1 MLGCFERRKDEG
13 PGLGQSMAR
22 PTTRGDIIAVLN
34 GLVREHAI
42 ASFETDRLDESNEV
56 APSFVIATFHD
67 QADPEPTLRHVYA
80 SLAPIGSTIRVLLS
94 TRPVD
99 GTSWNG
105 VSRGRFA

>member
-1 MLGCFERRKDEG
+1 
-13 PGLGQSMAR
+13 MAHS
-22 PTTRGDIIAVLN
+22 TTRCDIIAVRN
-34 GLVREHAI
+34 RLVRERAI
-42 ASFETDRLDESNEV
+42 ASFETDRLDNSNEG
-56 APSFVIATFHD
+56 APSFVIATVHD

-80 SLAPIGSTIRVLLS
+80 SLAPIGSNIRVLLS